1 MLHIFDFAREMNTL
15 AVAFRLVLAVLC
27 GGLIGIE
34 REYKRRP
41 AGFRTHILICLGAAM
56 TPLRARDRAENLL
69 TDIKK
74 DLLNVV
80 GGRKNTGSQAPQ
92 PPFFCLENGGPMLAC
107 RTNARSKA
115 LGQGDGTCRKGSIA

>member
-41 AGFRTHILICLGAAM
+41 AGFRTHILICLGAPASTCCSASGF
-56 TPLRARDRAENLL
+56 TPTSAGSARRSSPVSASSAR
-69 TDIKK
+69 
-74 DLLNVV
+74 
-80 GGRKNTGSQAPQ
+80 GR
-92 PPFFCLENGGPMLAC
+92 
-107 RTNARSKA
+107 
-115 LGQGDGTCRKGSIA
+115 